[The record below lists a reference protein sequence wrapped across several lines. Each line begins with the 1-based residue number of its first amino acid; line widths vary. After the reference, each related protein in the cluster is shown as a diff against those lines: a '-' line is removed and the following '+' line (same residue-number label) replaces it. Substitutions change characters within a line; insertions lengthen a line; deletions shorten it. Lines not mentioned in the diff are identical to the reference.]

1 MGKKFKYTAKSP
13 KGKNVTGTIEAET
26 QADVVSELRKKD
38 LIPMEIKPMGGSSI
52 FSLTMGRQ
60 KGENKV
66 KPRAKK
72 GEVVIFTR
80 QLATMLGA
88 GIPLLECLEVLS
100 EQAET
105 PNFRK
110 CITMITEDIRT
121 GADLSSALSKHPKVF
136 NNIYLS
142 MIKAGEMSGQL
153 DVILVRLA
161 EYMEASQRLK
171 REIKSA
177 MTYPIISLVLVFGIA
192 GFLMVGIVPQFRPV
206 FESLDIEL
214 PGVTQFVLKISDY
227 CKEYWYI
234 ILGGI
239 FGAFTL
245 LSSLKKTRK
254 GRLFYDSMILKLPIF
269 GPLLKKIAISR
280 FARTFATLIKSGV
293 PILAT
298 MEIVSETTGNMV
310 LSGAVGRAKES
321 VKEGDTLA
329 EPLARSN
336 VFPPMVTKMIGIG
349 ERSGSLEALLE
360 KISEFYDEQVSAEVK
375 SLTSMIEP
383 IMIGIM
389 GFLVGGIVLAVFLPI
404 FKIQEKLSKG

>member
-13 KGKNVTGTIEAET
+13 RGKNVTGTIEAET

-60 KGENKV
+60 KGEGKV

-110 CITMITEDIRT
+110 CRTMITEDIRT

-214 PGVTQFVLKISDY
+214 PGVTQFVLKISDF

-254 GRLFYDSMILKLPIF
+254 GRLVYDSMILKLPIF